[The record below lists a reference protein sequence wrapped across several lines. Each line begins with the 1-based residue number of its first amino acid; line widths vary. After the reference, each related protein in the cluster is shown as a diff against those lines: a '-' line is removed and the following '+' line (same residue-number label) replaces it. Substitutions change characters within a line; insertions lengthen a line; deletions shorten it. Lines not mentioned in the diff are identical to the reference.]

1 MRTFLIAICM
11 LLWWQPVHGQVIQGR
26 TMDAA
31 SKAWVPATLVT
42 LITEAGDSVNAVL
55 SDGSGSFTL
64 PAPAPGGYRLR
75 AQRIGYAD
83 LLTSV
88 LSVDDGEQITV
99 EVLLGAD
106 PVSLDPLTVTSRR
119 GGERGLIGAHRR
131 RADWIQ
137 RTGIGRV
144 ITRADI
150 AKQPRPYV
158 SDYLFMVSGMRVE
171 GSGLDARIR
180 VRGCSPQIFVDGV
193 RAPGLSVNAVSP
205 DALEGIEVY
214 RSMSEIPPE
223 MRTVGNCGAIALF
236 TRTGEPTTGQ
246 WTLLQKIFAGAGAT
260 VLAALLVTQF

>member
-1 MRTFLIAICM
+1 MRTSLIAVCV
-11 LLWWQPVHGQVIQGR
+11 LLGWQPLNGQVIQGR

-31 SKAWVPATLVT
+31 SKAWVPATLIT
-42 LITEAGDSVNAVL
+42 LIAETGDSVNAVL
-55 SDGSGSFTL
+55 SDGSGSFTVL
-64 PAPAPGGYRLR
+64 APVPGPYRLR
-75 AQRIGYAD
+75 AQRIGYTD

-88 LSVDDGEQITV
+88 VTVGPGEQVTV

-106 PVSLDPLTVTSRR
+106 PVALDPLTVTSRR
-119 GGERGLIGAHRR
+119 GGERGVIGAHRR

-144 ITRADI
+144 ITRAEL

-193 RAPGLSVNAVSP
+193 RAPGMSVNAVSP
-205 DALEGIEVY
+205 DALEGIEIY

-236 TRTGEPTTGQ
+236 TRVGEPTTGR